1 MWRNYRQSLE
11 GVNRV
16 VLRLKH
22 KYEQEVVPVM
32 MKKFNYQNKMAVPK
46 IEKIIINMGLGKAR
60 DDAKIVE
67 EATEV
72 IATITGQKPIITKSK
87 KSISNFSI
95 RKGMPVGCKVTLR
108 KGRMYEFLDRLI
120 NVALARIRDFQ
131 GTSPNSFDG
140 RGNYTL
146 GIKEQLIFPEIEF
159 DKVKTYL
166 GMNIT
171 IVTNAQ
177 SDEEAK
183 ELLSLI
189 GMPFRVDE

>member
-1 MWRNYRQSLE
+1 MI
-11 GVNRV
+11 
-16 VLRLKH
+16 LRLKQ
-22 KYEQEVVPVM
+22 KYEQEVVPAM
-32 MKKFNYQNKMAVPK
+32 MKKFNYKNKMAVPR

-72 IATITGQKPIITKSK
+72 ISTITGQKPIITKSS

-108 KGRMYEFLDRLI
+108 KGRMYEFLDRFI

-159 DKVKTYL
+159 DKVKTNL

-171 IVTNAQ
+171 IVTNAKT
-177 SDEEAK
+177 DEEAK
-183 ELLSLI
+183 ELLALI
-189 GMPFRVDE
+189 GMPFRMDE

>member
-16 VLRLKH
+16 VLRLKQ

-131 GTSPNSFDG
+131 GTSPDSFDG

>member
-16 VLRLKH
+16 VLRLKQ
-22 KYEQEVVPVM
+22 KYEQEVVPAM
-32 MKKFNYQNKMAVPK
+32 MKKFNYQNIMAVPK

-131 GTSPNSFDG
+131 GTSPDSFDG

>member
-1 MWRNYRQSLE
+1 
-11 GVNRV
+11 VI
-16 VLRLKH
+16 LRLKQ
-22 KYEQEVVPVM
+22 KYEQEVVPAM
-32 MKKFNYQNKMAVPK
+32 MKKFIYKNKMAVPR

-67 EATEV
+67 EATGV
-72 IATITGQKPIITKSK
+72 VSTITGQKPIITKSS

-108 KGRMYEFLDRLI
+108 KGRMYEFLDRFI

-159 DKVKTYL
+159 DKVKTNL

-171 IVTNAQ
+171 IVTNAKT
-177 SDEEAK
+177 DEEAK
-183 ELLSLI
+183 ELLALI
-189 GMPFRVDE
+189 GMPFRMDE

>member
-1 MWRNYRQSLE
+1 
-11 GVNRV
+11 V
-16 VLRLKH
+16 VLRLKQ
-22 KYEQEVVPVM
+22 KYEQEVVPAM
-32 MKKFNYQNKMAVPK
+32 MKKFNYKNKMAVPR

-67 EATEV
+67 EATGV
-72 IATITGQKPIITKSK
+72 VSTITGQKPIITKSS

-108 KGRMYEFLDRLI
+108 KGRMYEFLDRFI

-159 DKVKTYL
+159 DKVKTNL

-171 IVTNAQ
+171 IVTNAKT
-177 SDEEAK
+177 DEEAK
-183 ELLSLI
+183 ELLALI
-189 GMPFRVDE
+189 GMPFRMDE

>member
-1 MWRNYRQSLE
+1 M
-11 GVNRV
+11 
-16 VLRLKH
+16 VLRLKQ
-22 KYEQEVVPVM
+22 KYEQEVVPAM
-32 MKKFNYQNKMAVPK
+32 MKKFNYKNKMAVPR

-67 EATEV
+67 EATGV

-108 KGRMYEFLDRLI
+108 KGRMYEFLDRFI

-159 DKVKTYL
+159 DKVKTNL

-171 IVTNAQ
+171 IVTNAKT
-177 SDEEAK
+177 DEEAK
-183 ELLSLI
+183 ELLALI
-189 GMPFRVDE
+189 GMPFRMDE